1 MRRKDTTSHRLPVDS
16 PAGVYCC
23 EPRVPP
29 MHTQSTISEI
39 SAKLRSVRLSKSLSL
54 NDVERMS
61 KGSLKAVVLGS
72 YERGSRTLSVKRAL
86 HICELY
92 EIPINELFG
101 EKLSREFS
109 THKRAVL
116 DLRRIN
122 AQRQNL
128 SHPDAARYQLLAR
141 LIRNILQSRQDW
153 SGEILSIRHSDST
166 LLTLMADLEG
176 EEIMQW
182 LERENILFHKK

>member
-1 MRRKDTTSHRLPVDS
+1 
-16 PAGVYCC
+16 
-23 EPRVPP
+23 
-29 MHTQSTISEI
+29 MHTQLTISEI
-39 SAKLRSVRLSKSLSL
+39 SAKLRAVRLSKSLSL

-122 AQRQNL
+122 AQRQDL

-153 SGEILSIRHSDST
+153 NGEILSIRHSDST
-166 LLTLMADLEG
+166 FLALMADLEG
-176 EEIMQW
+176 EEMMQW